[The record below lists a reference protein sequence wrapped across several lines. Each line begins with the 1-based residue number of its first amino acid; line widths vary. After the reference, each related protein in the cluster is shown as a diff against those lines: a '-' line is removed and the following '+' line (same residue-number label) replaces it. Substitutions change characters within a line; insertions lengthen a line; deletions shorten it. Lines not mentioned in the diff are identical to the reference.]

1 MHESLH
7 YGISPRIETTF
18 GDLFNAEVVV
28 HRRYE
33 PAHEFRRIITPEFER
48 DSFDEDE
55 SREQSS

>member
-7 YGISPRIETTF
+7 DGVSPRIVTTC

-33 PAHEFRRIITPEFER
+33 LAHEFRRIVAPEFER